1 MVLAPA
7 SSRYEGRV
15 IRACILVAMVSLLA
29 LYGAAAL
36 LSDSDGSASG
46 SSDDTLALFL
56 QSDLVGLIGGL
67 LLMGAIGVVAA
78 LVLARVDALRRL
90 LIPRDRMSAHVDQAA
105 AATFT
110 EEKITLTKDRNAV
123 LLYISVFE
131 GEVRLMPD
139 IGVEQRVQASALG
152 EIQAELANA
161 AGDAT
166 AQIVEALERLGKC
179 CAGAFPIQADDENE
193 LPDRPQIRMP

>member
-1 MVLAPA
+1 MDNGSGPLIAIPRWKAPTWERTGYYMD
-7 SSRYEGRV
+7 SVE
-15 IRACILVAMVSLLA
+15 
-29 LYGAAAL
+29 AAA
-36 LSDSDGSASG
+36 GRCR
-46 SSDDTLALFL
+46 
-56 QSDLVGLIGGL
+56 LIEEKKLPKDAGGL
-67 LLMGAIGVVAA
+67 LLMGVIGVVAA

-131 GEVRLMPD
+131 GEVRLLPD
-139 IGVEQRVQASALG
+139 IGVEQRVEASALG
-152 EIQAELANA
+152 EIQADLANA
-161 AGDAT
+161 PGDAT